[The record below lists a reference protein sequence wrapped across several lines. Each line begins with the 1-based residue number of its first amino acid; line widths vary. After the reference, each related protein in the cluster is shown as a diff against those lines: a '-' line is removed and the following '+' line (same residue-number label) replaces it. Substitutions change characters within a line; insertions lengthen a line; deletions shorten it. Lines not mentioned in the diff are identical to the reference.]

1 MFYYIVEN
9 GVVVN
14 TIECFSEESAC
25 SLGAI
30 ADTVPYKIG
39 DTYRTHD
46 ELLAAYV
53 ETEKRVAK
61 LVDSLNELQKQLE
74 SLGN

>member
-1 MFYYIVEN
+1 MFYYIVED
-9 GVVVN
+9 GIVVN
-14 TIECFSEESAC
+14 TIECSSEENAC

-30 ADTVPYKIG
+30 ADTVLYKIG
-39 DTYRTHD
+39 DTYRTHA

-61 LVDSLNELQKQLE
+61 LESSLSELQKRLE
-74 SLGN
+74 SLNS